1 MERAHSS
8 FGPETIRQRTPVPS
22 PLSPMMMKSTHRFAF
37 ALLGSTALL
46 PAGAPPTFLEKNGV
60 VSIEAEHYTDMVG
73 PWEEVEGRNAT
84 ELNHGTSADH
94 RMVVADAEHPLAGGL
109 RGEIALP
116 RNSRLQWGFPNEH
129 ANVAVV
135 AGHDPRKAVV
145 YGYEKGARLPGGF
158 AAPGRRVSTMGPREN
173 LPESIALFD
182 AAIRWATDGS
192 THPPSALQIVQ
203 EIPLR
208 VTDALAK
215 QRLEHAGF
223 TVKLAMDRSVE
234 TSDTA
239 GHALVVF
246 SPSVRFEGLV
256 GKFRDI
262 AAAIV
267 LADKRPL
274 SEDLG
279 LSLPPTITP
288 PGGNAML
295 IRSGG
300 WADHLRYAIHFESAG
315 TYRLWA
321 LGQSAG
327 DPGADEV
334 KVFFN
339 ETPQP
344 RSERF
349 FELRFPDRPDWTDRA
364 FVRRADN
371 RKTPAPAMIE
381 VPAPGWHNLYLVKG
395 AEPEH
400 HGEEPPL
407 SRHYPNWRV
416 DKLVLLR
423 TDTLR
428 PHGEGPPETRNDG
441 TEPVPEA
448 MIAQM
453 PWLPTEIWPVR
464 QGYTVFEA
472 EDLTYHRHWILKT
485 DPEGFTGRG
494 YLEWRGPNHA
504 VTVEGHFGNNDHL
517 HIRQGSREDWLIL
530 RFDVA
535 EAGAYRLDVRNHH
548 LHVDGDNDTW
558 IAPLH
563 KRGERNDPIVRIGD
577 SLGDGPGFSWLDW
590 GVQRFEFERGLNEV
604 RIGGRSI
611 GFGIDRIALYRDGD
625 DLAKA
630 RALDPKTPPA
640 RPMTGR

>member
-1 MERAHSS
+1 M
-8 FGPETIRQRTPVPS
+8 II
-22 PLSPMMMKSTHRFAF
+22 KSTYRFAF
-37 ALLGSTALL
+37 ALLGSATLL
-46 PAGAPPTFLEKNGV
+46 PAGVPPTFLEKNGI

-84 ELNHGTSADH
+84 ELNHGTSVDH
-94 RMVVADAEHPLAGGL
+94 RMVVADAENPLAGGL

-129 ANVAVV
+129 AIVAVV

-158 AAPGRRVSTMGPREN
+158 VAPGRRVSTMGPREN
-173 LPESIALFD
+173 LPDSIALFD
-182 AAIRWATDGS
+182 AAIRWATDDS
-192 THPPSALQIVQ
+192 IHKPSALQIVQ

-208 VTDALAK
+208 MTDSLAK
-215 QRLEHAGF
+215 QRLENAGF

-239 GHALVVF
+239 GHSLVVF

-262 AAAIV
+262 PAAIV

-279 LSLPPTITP
+279 MSLPPTMTP
-288 PGGNAML
+288 AGGNAML
-295 IRSGG
+295 IRSG
-300 WADHLRYAIHFESAG
+300 ASTDHLRYAVHFDQAG
-315 TYRLWA
+315 TYRLWI

-327 DPGADEV
+327 DEGAQTV
-334 KVFFN
+334 TVFVN
-339 ETPQP
+339 ETPNPQ
-344 RSERF
+344 SERS
-349 FELRFPDRPDWTDRA
+349 LAVRLPHLPDWANEARTRGKDGG
-364 FVRRADN
+364 
-371 RKTPAPAMIE
+371 KPSGPATVE
-381 VPAPGWHNLYLVKG
+381 VPSPGWHALHLAMG
-395 AEPEH
+395 EAPQ
-400 HGEEPPL
+400 HGSDAAPPT
-407 SRHYPNWRV
+407 RRFPNWRV

-428 PHGEGPPETRNDG
+428 PHGEGPRETRNDG
-441 TEPVPEA
+441 THPVPEA
-448 MIAQM
+448 MIAQTA
-453 PWLPTEIWPVR
+453 WLPPEIWPMR

-472 EDLTYHRHWILKT
+472 EDLTHRRHWILKT

-494 YLEWRGPNHA
+494 YLEWRGPNHS

-517 HIRQGSREDWLIL
+517 QSRQGSREDWLVL
-530 RFDVA
+530 RFDVD
-535 EAGAYRLDVRNHH
+535 EPGAYRLDVRNHH
-548 LHVDGDNDTW
+548 LHVDGDNDAW

-563 KRGERNDPIVRIGD
+563 KRGQRNDPIVRIGD
-577 SLGDGPGFSWLDW
+577 SLRDGPGFSWLDW
-590 GVQRFEFERGLNEV
+590 GMYRFEFKRGLNEL

-625 DLAKA
+625 EIAMAK
-630 RALDPKTPPA
+630 ALDPKTSPA
-640 RPMTGR
+640 TSFSPWPSPGCTRC